1 MKTIEISGTART
13 ELGKKKTAVL
23 RKTDAVP
30 CVVYGNGENIS
41 FSTPRV
47 SFKEL
52 IYTPNAFLVNLDIDG
67 KKETC
72 VMREVQFHPVN
83 DEIMHVDFYRV
94 AENKP
99 VTIDVP
105 IVLKGSAEGVKLGGK
120 LQHTS
125 RKIKISALPK
135 DLPDAIEVDI
145 NNLGLGKSIMVG
157 DLTFEKGN
165 ILTPKTAVVCAVK
178 MTRAALGAAAA
189 AAAAA
194 NTSKKK

>member
-1 MKTIEISGTART
+1 MKIIEISGTART

-23 RKTDAVP
+23 RKTDAIP

-41 FSTPRV
+41 FSTPK
-47 SFKEL
+47 SAFKEL
-52 IYTPNAFLVNLDIDG
+52 IYSPNAFLVNLDIDG
-67 KKETC
+67 RKETC

-99 VTIDVP
+99 VAMDVP
-105 IVLKGSAEGVKLGGK
+105 VALKGSAEGVKLGGK
-120 LQHTS
+120 LQHMS

-135 DLPDAIEVDI
+135 DLPDIIEVDI
-145 NNLGLGKSIMVG
+145 TNLGLGKSIMVG
-157 DLTFEKGN
+157 DLTFEQGN
-165 ILTPKTAVVCAVK
+165 ILTPKTTVVCAVK

-189 AAAAA
+189 AA
-194 NTSKKK
+194 TSTAKKK